1 MVPARRRGWR
11 KTGVDFAYTYF
22 QSPTTKDLA
31 QSCTTLRAHR
41 ILFPVPR
48 VRRRANKHAGDTR
61 SDIQYPRLSP
71 RESLRPDL
79 ETSIRRIQFLLVSYP
94 KDIIDTVA
102 GEIIPTVFS
111 FFPLFYRFLNFL
123 MKFREPILTGRVIKL
138 VSTISYLSLLFG
150 IDRNTKMFHP
160 VYICKKNCEITL
172 KILVDKFL

>member
-1 MVPARRRGWR
+1 MVPALRRGWR

-48 VRRRANKHAGDTR
+48 VRRRANKQAGDTR

-94 KDIIDTVA
+94 KNIIDTVA
-102 GEIIPTVFS
+102 GEIIPTVFLS
-111 FFPLFYRFLNFL
+111 FFFFLPLCEFFNEILRALIDA
-123 MKFREPILTGRVIKL
+123 ILTGNQTCQYGFIFFFV
-138 VSTISYLSLLFG
+138 FFFW
-150 IDRNTKMFHP
+150 N
-160 VYICKKNCEITL
+160 
-172 KILVDKFL
+172 